1 MRVVEYFIPL
11 FSLHVNVAKT
21 KQKTKVP
28 LCEFEN
34 YSTSTSTNNFNQS
47 LYHWLCYAD
56 WQCRITSAEV
66 CARYS
71 EPSEWRVSEPEANEL
86 EIND

>member
-1 MRVVEYFIPL
+1 MRVVEYFITL

-47 LYHWLCYAD
+47 LYHG
-56 WQCRITSAEV
+56 
-66 CARYS
+66 CAMVTDSVTLLQQRCMCDTVNQVNKEYQNQK
-71 EPSEWRVSEPEANEL
+71 RMDL
-86 EIND
+86 K